1 LVYLFDFYIM
11 IKKRLFLVLLFL
23 TTQLAAKA
31 SFIYNTNCVEAYKA
45 ILSLRINEAKSL
57 VQKEKQQNPQ
67 NGIIILLENY
77 IDYFSLLA
85 SENKADY
92 EKLKDNRSSRI
103 SALEDNDKNS
113 PYYLYSQAEV
123 YLQWSFLK
131 AKFGDYYSSGLDAK
145 KASGLLKDNA
155 KKYPDF
161 TPDKISLALV
171 NVIFGSIPA
180 NFKWITNFLGMTGNV
195 QSGIKQLEDLRAEL
209 PKTKYSYLDDEVIF
223 FICTIDINVA
233 HDTNNYSKLI
243 GYLSGMDNNSL
254 LKVYLQGYVA
264 TKTAHNDDVITYLE
278 AAPKSNL
285 HVNVPAINYMLGNAK
300 LNRMDNDAAV
310 FLDKYLTEYKGA
322 NLIKDTY
329 LRLAYHYLLQND
341 VEKYDYYLKLV
352 KSRGN
357 AIDEKDKQAL
367 KEANDAKPDI
377 DLLKARFYFDGGY
390 YSKALS
396 QIVNKDANS
405 LKLSRDKIELYY
417 RLGRIYDKLNKTS
430 EALLNYQRAINL
442 GKTTGYYF
450 SSNAALRI
458 GNIYEQNKDFTK
470 AGNYYNKVLEMK
482 NHEYQTSIDND
493 AKAGLKRINQ

>member
-1 LVYLFDFYIM
+1 
-11 IKKRLFLVLLFL
+11 
-23 TTQLAAKA
+23 
-31 SFIYNTNCVEAYKA
+31 
-45 ILSLRINEAKSL
+45 
-57 VQKEKQQNPQ
+57 
-67 NGIIILLENY
+67 
-77 IDYFSLLA
+77 
-85 SENKADY
+85 
-92 EKLKDNRSSRI
+92 
-103 SALEDNDKNS
+103 
-113 PYYLYSQAEV
+113 
-123 YLQWSFLK
+123 
-131 AKFGDYYSSGLDAK
+131 
-145 KASGLLKDNA
+145 
-155 KKYPDF
+155 
-161 TPDKISLALV
+161 
-171 NVIFGSIPA
+171 
-180 NFKWITNFLGMTGNV
+180 
-195 QSGIKQLEDLRAEL
+195 
-209 PKTKYSYLDDEVIF
+209 
-223 FICTIDINVA
+223 
-233 HDTNNYSKLI
+233 
-243 GYLSGMDNNSL
+243 
-254 LKVYLQGYVA
+254 
-264 TKTAHNDDVITYLE
+264 
-278 AAPKSNL
+278 
-285 HVNVPAINYMLGNAK
+285 
-300 LNRMDNDAAV
+300 
-310 FLDKYLTEYKGA
+310 
-322 NLIKDTY
+322 LIKDTY

>member
-1 LVYLFDFYIM
+1 MSKKYFLFFIFLLTFQLVARANFNF
-11 IKKRLFLVLLFL
+11 
-23 TTQLAAKA
+23 
-31 SFIYNTNCVEAYKA
+31 NPNCVEAYKA
-45 ILSLRINEAKSL
+45 IMSLRMNEAKLL

-145 KASGLLKDNA
+145 KASGLLKDNSQ
-155 KKYPDF
+155 KYPDF
-161 TPDKISLALV
+161 IPDKISLALV

-209 PKTKYSYLDDEVIF
+209 PKTKYSYLDDEIIF

-233 HDTNNYSKLI
+233 HDVNNYSKLI
-243 GYLSGMDNNSL
+243 GYISGMDNNSL

-278 AAPKSNL
+278 AAPKSNQY
-285 HVNVPAINYMLGNAK
+285 VTVPAINYMLGNAK
-300 LNRMDNDAAV
+300 LNKINNDAAV
-310 FLDKYLTEYKGA
+310 FFDKYLTEYKGT

-329 LRLAYHYLLQND
+329 LRLAYFYLLQND
-341 VEKYDYYLKLV
+341 SEKYEYYLKLV
-352 KSRGN
+352 KNRGF

-367 KEANDAKPDI
+367 KEANDTKPDI

-390 YSKALS
+390 YNKALS
-396 QIVNKDANS
+396 QIIGRDAINF
-405 LKLSRDKIELYY
+405 KLLRDKIELYY
-417 RLGRIYDKLNKTS
+417 RLGRIYDKLNKTT
-430 EALLNYQRAINL
+430 EALLNYQRAINI
-442 GKTTGYYF
+442 GKVTGYYF
-450 SSNAALRI
+450 ASNAALRI
-458 GNIYEQNKDFTK
+458 GNIYEQNKDFSK
-470 AGNYYNKVLEMK
+470 AGFYYNQVLEMK

-493 AKAGLKRINQ
+493 AKAGLKRINK